1 MRTTPLQSWI
11 IDYAFLLAVAAVIG
25 YLWAH

>member
-1 MRTTPLQSWI
+1 MRTMSLQSWI
-11 IDYAFLLAVAAVIG
+11 IDYAFFLAVAAVIG